1 MSSAGIAH
9 CGSVRGMLV
18 ACWALATALGPFA
31 PSFAGTPM
39 TLQVEV
45 SQGFPGLNRSALSR
59 FIAVHMAE
67 AGLADWRFKP
77 APRNRV
83 AADRVEWI
91 IKLNPYAGGEVR
103 NFTPSPSHEDWF
115 GRSVTIEARL
125 YLGGEYQTV
134 VEEQATIR
142 GGPDHLVLASCQTSN
157 IRPTRHRSAIP
168 RRLARG
174 RGCISA

>member
-1 MSSAGIAH
+1 MIAW
-9 CGSVRGMLV
+9 
-18 ACWALATALGPFA
+18 WALAMALGPFA
-31 PSFAGTPM
+31 SASAATRV

-67 AGLADWRFKP
+67 ARLANWRFEP
-77 APRNRV
+77 APGNGV
-83 AADRVEWI
+83 AADRVEWM
-91 IKLNPYAGGEVR
+91 IKLNPYAGGGVR
-103 NFTPSPSHEDWF
+103 NFTPSLSHEDWF

-157 IRPTRHRSAIP
+157 IRPTRNRSAIP
-168 RRLARG
+168 RRSACG
-174 RGCISA
+174 RRCISA

>member
-1 MSSAGIAH
+1 MARYRGILIAW
-9 CGSVRGMLV
+9 
-18 ACWALATALGPFA
+18 WALAMALGPFA
-31 PSFAGTPM
+31 STFAATPV

-91 IKLNPYAGGEVR
+91 IKLNPYAGGGVR
-103 NFTPSPSHEDWF
+103 NFTPSLSHEDWC

-125 YLGGEYQTV
+125 YLGGEYQMV

-142 GGPDHLVLASCQTSN
+142 GGPDHLVLASTVVSVT
-157 IRPTRHRSAIP
+157 RSLLGPTGAYRAIGMGQRAP
-168 RRLARG
+168 R
-174 RGCISA
+174 

>member
-1 MSSAGIAH
+1 MIAW
-9 CGSVRGMLV
+9 
-18 ACWALATALGPFA
+18 WALAMTLGPFA
-31 PSFAGTPM
+31 SASAATRV

-67 AGLADWRFKP
+67 AGLANWRFEP
-77 APRNRV
+77 APGNGV
-83 AADRVEWI
+83 AADRVEWM
-91 IKLNPYAGGEVR
+91 IKLNPYAGGGVR
-103 NFTPSPSHEDWF
+103 NFTPSLSHEDWF
-115 GRSVTIEARL
+115 GRLVTIEARL

-142 GGPDHLVLASCQTSN
+142 GGPDHLVLASCQTPN
-157 IRPTRHRSAIP
+157 IRPTRNRSAIP

-174 RGCISA
+174 RRCISA

>member
-1 MSSAGIAH
+1 ML
-9 CGSVRGMLV
+9 GSCNRTRAVR
-18 ACWALATALGPFA
+18 AE
-31 PSFAGTPM
+31 FAGTPM

-115 GRSVTIEARL
+115 GRSVTIEAKL
-125 YLGGEYQTV
+125 YLGGEYQTL
-134 VEEQATIR
+134 VEEQGTIR
-142 GGPDHLVLASCQTSN
+142 GGPDHLVLASTVVSV
-157 IRPTRHRSAIP
+157 TRSLLGPAGAYRAIGIGQRAP
-168 RRLARG
+168 R
-174 RGCISA
+174 